1 MTRVRIARE
10 VLAVIFAALHVCA
23 TIALG
28 EVFAGMGQPFKASR
42 YLAVIEIDSVHY
54 FGLVCCLVSV
64 YSAQAP
70 KAKRAAVTS
79 AKRSSRRRRDMGMDR
94 AC

>member
-1 MTRVRIARE
+1 MGLAFAVIGWVILIFWRCHVEKITCVWIAWE
-10 VLAVIFAALHVCA
+10 VLAVVFAPLHVCV

-54 FGLVCCLVSV
+54 FGLVCCLVRV
-64 YSAQAP
+64 
-70 KAKRAAVTS
+70 
-79 AKRSSRRRRDMGMDR
+79 
-94 AC
+94 